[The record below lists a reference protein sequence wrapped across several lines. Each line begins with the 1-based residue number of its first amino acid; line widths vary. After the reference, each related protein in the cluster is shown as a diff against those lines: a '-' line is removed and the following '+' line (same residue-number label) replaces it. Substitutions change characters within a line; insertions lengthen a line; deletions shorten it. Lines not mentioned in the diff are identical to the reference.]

1 MIFSENKYD
10 DTLFVDLALIIMG
23 LLKIY
28 EN

>member
-1 MIFSENKYD
+1 MIFLENKYD
-10 DTLFVDLALIIMG
+10 DKLFVDLALIIMG